1 MPVVSTPVRLDPSEF
16 LVNTPASLDL
26 LDPRLRPLCAAILGA
41 TQVPGA
47 SVAVVMADKG
57 YHFAYGKRFVDTPD
71 PVTLDT
77 GFNIG
82 SCSKAFVS
90 ATLASLVAEGLCAW
104 DDPISRW
111 VPEFQLHDP
120 QITAMATLRDLSA
133 NRLGLPGAGLTESG
147 FDPSYPPEHT
157 FERLKHTPAAFPFR
171 SRFGYVNAGHSANA
185 VAAGR
190 ITGKGVVATIRER
203 ILAPLGMQ
211 GSSAGSGTPKDL
223 GERAGW
229 HVVLSGKVVAIDEVF
244 TDQYTGS
251 GGMVVSGRDA
261 LQWLRLHLNGGL
273 VDGAQVVPREAL
285 LETHLPQAVAR
296 PGQDPMS
303 LFYPR
308 AHMAAYALGWAASDF
323 EGHPLVMHS
332 GSDLGVQAQTLLLP
346 KAGIGVAVYAN
357 SIGGGPGALA
367 SAFTI
372 AATLLGLAPRDW
384 LAYFQSQRPKLAPAE
399 ATMPEPLSLP
409 DLAAYVG
416 SYEHPAD
423 GPLDVSLT
431 AGRLNAVLRKAYR
444 MNFDLIAL
452 GEHRFAM
459 QFSTPEWCGVAAD
472 ERLEVSFTVEAG
484 RASRADLPGPFHG
497 RPFLRMDTP

>member
-1 MPVVSTPVRLDPSEF
+1 MPPPSNHPETQ
-16 LVNTPASLDL
+16 VNLPADLDL
-26 LDPRLRPLCAAILGA
+26 LDPRLKPLCRAVFDDAR
-41 TQVPGA
+41 VPGA
-47 SVAVVMADKG
+47 SVAVVVADKG
-57 YHFAYGKRFVDTPD
+57 YHFAHGLRSIASAD

-82 SCSKAFVS
+82 SCSKAFAS
-90 ATLASLVAEGLCAW
+90 ATLASLVADGLCAW

-120 QITAMATLRDLSA
+120 LTTAMVTLRDLSA

-147 FDPSYPPEHT
+147 FDPRYPPEHT
-157 FERLKHTPAAFPFR
+157 FERLRHTPSAFPFR

-190 ITGKGVVATIRER
+190 ITGKGFVPTLRER
-203 ILAPLGMQ
+203 ILAPLGMR
-211 GSSAGSGTPKDL
+211 GTSGGAGTPQDV

-229 HVVLSGKVVAIDEVF
+229 HVVLGGEPVVIDEVF

-273 VDGAQVVPREAL
+273 VDGVQVVAREAL
-285 LETHLPQAVAR
+285 LETHRPQAVAQ
-296 PGQDPMS
+296 PGRDPFS

-308 AHMAAYALGWAASDF
+308 AHMAAYALGWAVSDF

-346 KAGIGVAVYAN
+346 RSGIGAAVYAN
-357 SIGGGPGALA
+357 SIGGGPGAL
-367 SAFTI
+367 SAAFVV

-384 LAYFQSQRPKLAPAE
+384 IAHFRSLRPKAVALAEPAPVTLD
-399 ATMPEPLSLP
+399 AQ
-409 DLAAYVG
+409 DLERYVG

-423 GPLDVSLT
+423 GPLDIAVM
-431 AGRLNAVLRKAYR
+431 AGRLTGVMRKAYR
-444 MNFDLIAL
+444 MRFDLLPL

-459 QFSTPEWCGVAAD
+459 RLATPEWQGVAAD
-472 ERLEVSFTVEAG
+472 ERLEVGFTVEAG
-484 RASRADLPGPFHG
+484 RATRADMPGPFHG
-497 RPFLRMDTP
+497 RPFLRVEAA

>member
-1 MPVVSTPVRLDPSEF
+1 MVSALT
-16 LVNTPASLDL
+16 LDL
-26 LDPRLRPLCAAILGA
+26 LDPRLKPTCEAILHA

-47 SVAVVMADKG
+47 SIAVVAGDKG
-57 YHFAYGKRFVDTPD
+57 YHHAHGQRSVSAHE
-71 PVTLDT
+71 PVTADT

-147 FDPSYPPEHT
+147 FDPSYSAEHT

-171 SRFGYVNAGHSANA
+171 SRFGYVNAGHAANA

-190 ITGKGVVATIRER
+190 ITGRGFVATLRER
-203 ILAPLGMQ
+203 ILAPLGMR
-211 GSSAGSGTPKDL
+211 GSTAGRSTPEDL
-223 GERAGW
+223 SERAGW
-229 HVVLSGKVVAIDEVF
+229 HVVLDGKAVAIDEVF

-273 VDGAQVVPREAL
+273 VDGRQVVPREGL
-285 LETHLPQAVAR
+285 LETHQPQAVAR
-296 PGQDPMS
+296 PGKEPGIS
-303 LFYPR
+303 LFYPG
-308 AHMAAYALGWAASDF
+308 APMWAYALGWAVSDF

-346 KAGIGVAVYAN
+346 KSGIGVAVYAN

-367 SAFTI
+367 TAFAV
-372 AATLLGLAPRDW
+372 AAHLLGMAPRDW
-384 LAYFQSQRPKLAPAE
+384 LAYFQSLRPGAPA
-399 ATMPEPLSLP
+399 AAVQAPVSLSAD
-409 DLAAYVG
+409 DLAVYAG

-423 GPLDVSLT
+423 GPLDVLLT
-431 AGRLNAVLRKAYR
+431 EGRLTAVLRKGYR
-444 MNFDLIAL
+444 LHFDLLPL

-459 QFSTPEWCGVAAD
+459 RFSTPEWRGVAGD
-472 ERLEVSFTVEAG
+472 EQLEVRFALESGRTV
-484 RASRADLPGPFHG
+484 RADMPGPFHG
-497 RPFLRMDTP
+497 RPFLRTDSP